1 MRVKYFYQQFGSHV
15 SVIVIAILVLSLLF
29 TQFVEKFIYEN
40 KIDELTAYGESIL
53 TDLEKSEFHS
63 QHVLREYGNVLTS
76 RDIHF
81 SLFDENSAI
90 IYTVEGKRPNITLQD
105 EEWKKITKGETVTVR
120 KDFKR
125 FSEGATFVLL
135 PYIHNGYFVGGILLA
150 APIKGLS
157 KVISTI
163 NQYLLFT
170 VLIALAVSLL
180 LSWVLAK
187 VHVKR
192 INRIKEATSK
202 VAKGDYEIQISSTD
216 FDEIGELAKDRKST
230 RLNSSHVAISYAV
243 TQFHFLSLHDA
254 LPILSTINQYLL
266 FTVLIA
272 LAVSLLLSW
281 VLAKVHVKRINRIK
295 EATSKVA
302 KGDYE
307 IQISSTD
314 FDEIGELANDFNNMI
329 QKLRISMEEI
339 EALENRRRQ
348 FMADVSHELRTP
360 LTTINGM
367 MEGIMN
373 DMIPESEKA
382 KGLQLASK
390 ETKRLIR
397 LVNENLDYEKIRSN
411 QVTLYKE
418 ELLLHDVLE
427 VLKDQ
432 LVTMAME
439 KNNKIYLEV
448 TDKLTVFADYDR
460 VIQILINI
468 VKNSI
473 QFTENGFIYL
483 RGKDG
488 KDTTIIEIEDT
499 GIGMNSENIEK
510 IWQRFYKS
518 GLSRS
523 NRLHGEFGLGLS
535 IVKQL
540 VTLHDGK
547 INVTSEEG
555 KGTLFTIHLP
565 KRKEATQSNV

>member
-216 FDEIGELAKDRKST
+216 FDEIGELA
-230 RLNSSHVAISYAV
+230 
-243 TQFHFLSLHDA
+243 
-254 LPILSTINQYLL
+254 
-266 FTVLIA
+266 
-272 LAVSLLLSW
+272 
-281 VLAKVHVKRINRIK
+281 
-295 EATSKVA
+295 
-302 KGDYE
+302 
-307 IQISSTD
+307 
-314 FDEIGELANDFNNMI
+314 NDFNNMI
-329 QKLRISMEEI
+329 QKLRISIDEI

-460 VIQILINI
+460 FIQILINI

-473 QFTENGFIYL
+473 QFTDNGFIYL

-565 KRKEATQSNV
+565 KRKEVTQSNV